1 VPVNEVITAYLRDE
15 ALQGRQD
22 VMLTPTTH
30 LVEEEILD
38 SLGIFALV
46 SFLEDHFGLTI
57 EPEEV
62 TFDNFATIASIET
75 LVSSKQAADTS
86 QP

>member
-1 VPVNEVITAYLRDE
+1 MPVNEVITAYLRDE